1 MITLRLSC
9 QKSFTTALA
18 ALTLSAWTPAFAA
31 VPALTPPDENAV
43 AEARRL
49 VAAFKTNERGP
60 YTRLRWYCAD
70 GSVLP
75 PQPYACREHGGGHQH
90 AEYSPERQRLADLG
104 WPAGTILTATP
115 WEEMWDEG
123 RRNRRL
129 RELLVER
136 YLVEVDDGWVL
147 RRARFYRGRIQ
158 VEDEEYAGREFL
170 VRMLSQPEWVAAN
183 FLLAREAVR
192 ALPHGSGLDSTQSV
206 RRLSQ
211 EIAERD
217 PTFERQRITIHTHP
231 GPSDIEGVSEWIAGA
246 RRRGVNPDLLTAA
259 ETLLAELETLYGS
272 SEDWLDSARARLRR
286 DPLWPRLEDLLADL
300 GGLPAIDVC
309 GRLSSA
315 SALLRETVET
325 SPDGARN
332 LALMDLSLAVER
344 QLVKASFSILE
355 REELARS
362 ELLLLADRL
371 LEGVYG
377 SGLLSTRERE
387 AVSRHMLVLT
397 DKSGVSVETY
407 SAAVQALRR
416 VPNWCLATVRYTFAE
431 ALVVYGALEPEAF
444 RLVDDIL
451 RSSPMLPL
459 ATATTSLA
467 GDSDRLTGITHRLF
481 GVRYSGILGLNP
493 GIATGR
499 LHIVSDDDI
508 GPSLELDPQ
517 EIVVLERTVS
527 DLTPVAGILTLAE
540 GNLLS
545 HVQLL
550 ARNLGI
556 PNAVVSP
563 VLAAALEL
571 HDGREV
577 VLGVGSDGS
586 VVMEELAE
594 LQPAALEL
602 VAPSGAAR
610 PASTAKLVPPV
621 PDLAIDRPITL
632 AGLRT
637 GMAGTVVGPK
647 AANLGEL
654 ASLFPGRVEQA
665 IALPF
670 GVFADHVAAGADSPK
685 AALDRAYSRHRAGNL
700 DDAGLAAAIAA
711 VYDRVLAIEL
721 QPGFAAE
728 LDAVMLQV
736 FGPPGSYGVFV
747 RSDTNVEDLPGFTGA
762 GLNETIANVV
772 DPAAQRR
779 AIARVWASPF
789 RERAVA
795 WRAPLLTRPE
805 EVYTSVLLMKSVPAE
820 KSGVLVTTDLVRR
833 RPGLTVAT
841 AWGVGGAVD
850 GDAAE
855 TVVLEPDGGV
865 LVVGEAKAPYRRRL
879 KETGGVEWV
888 PAAAGAVLTPNEHM
902 KLRNLAAEV
911 AARLEPEIGAD
922 GQPLPWDIEFG
933 FVGGNLELFQIRP
946 LVERGSVRA
955 DRALATLAPR
965 SGPVVQ
971 TVALAGLIRVRDI
984 PMEPDTR

>member
-1 MITLRLSC
+1 MITL
-9 QKSFTTALA
+9 KIPKIMTFTAALA
-18 ALTLSAWTPAFAA
+18 VWALVASVPAFAA
-31 VPALTPPDENAV
+31 VPALTPPDATAV

-49 VAAFKTNERGP
+49 VAAMETNERGP
-60 YTRLRWYCAD
+60 YSRLRWYCND
-70 GSVLP
+70 GTVLP
-75 PQPYACREHGGGHQH
+75 PTAYACREHGGGHQH
-90 AEYSPERQRLADLG
+90 AEYSPERQRLSALG
-104 WPAGTILTATP
+104 WPVGTILTATP
-115 WEEMWDEG
+115 WDELWEG
-123 RRNRRL
+123 SRRNRRL

-170 VRMLSQPEWVAAN
+170 VRMLSQPDWVAAN

-192 ALPHGSGLDSTQSV
+192 ALPHGTGSDRTQTV

-211 EIAERD
+211 EIAELD
-217 PTFERQRITIHTHP
+217 ATFERQRITIHTSP
-231 GPSDIEGVSEWIAGA
+231 GPGDIERTSEWMASA
-246 RRRGVNPDLLTAA
+246 RRRGVDPSLLRTA

-272 SEDWLDSARARLRR
+272 GEDWLDTARARMRK
-286 DPLWPRLEDLLADL
+286 DSLWPQLEALLADI
-300 GGLPAIDVC
+300 GGLPAIEAC
-309 GRLSSA
+309 GRLGSA
-315 SALLRETVET
+315 SSLLRETVET
-325 SPDGARN
+325 NSNGARN

-344 QLVKASFSILE
+344 QLLKSSFAVLE
-355 REELARS
+355 REELPRS
-362 ELLLLADRL
+362 ELLLLAKRL
-371 LEGVYG
+371 LDGVYG
-377 SGLLSTRERE
+377 SGLLSARERE
-387 AVSRHMLVLT
+387 FAAQHLLILAGASE
-397 DKSGVSVETY
+397 VSVDAY
-407 SAAVQALRR
+407 SEAVQALRR
-416 VPNWCLATVRYTFAE
+416 VPNWCLATVRFTFAE
-431 ALVVYGALEPEAF
+431 GLVSYGALEPEAL

-459 ATATTSLA
+459 ATATTTLA
-467 GDSDRLTGITHRLF
+467 ADSDRLAGVTHRLF
-481 GVRYSGILGLNP
+481 GTRYGGILGLNP
-493 GIATGR
+493 GIATGP
-499 LHIVSDDDI
+499 LHVVRGDEAA
-508 GPSLELDPQ
+508 PLPELDPQ

-563 VLAAALEL
+563 VLASALEP
-571 HDGREV
+571 HDGHQV
-577 VLGVGSDGS
+577 VFGVGSDGS
-586 VVMEELAE
+586 VVMEELADLE
-594 LQPAALEL
+594 LSALEL
-602 VAPSGAAR
+602 VAPRGDAKPAA
-610 PASTAKLVPPV
+610 TAKLEPPA
-621 PDLAIDRPITL
+621 PDLSIDRPITL

-670 GVFADHVAAGADSPK
+670 GIFADHVAAGEDSPK
-685 AALDRAYSRHRAGNL
+685 AALDRAYARHRAGEL
-700 DDAGLAAAIAA
+700 DDAGLSAEIAVVHERVEAIA
-711 VYDRVLAIEL
+711 L
-721 QPGFAAE
+721 QPAFAAE
-728 LDAVMLQV
+728 LETVMAAV

-805 EVYTSVLLMKSVPAE
+805 EVYTSVLLMKSVPAD

-855 TVVLEPDGGV
+855 TLVLEPDGGV

-888 PAAAGAVLTPNEHM
+888 AAAAGAVLTPDEHM
-902 KLRNLAAEV
+902 QLRDLAAEV

-922 GQPLPWDIEFG
+922 GRPLPWDVEFG
-933 FVGGNLELFQIRP
+933 FVGGKLELFQIRP
-946 LVERGSVRA
+946 LVERGSTRA

-965 SGPVVQ
+965 SGP
-971 TVALAGLIRVRDI
+971 TVKSVSLAGLIPVRDL
-984 PMEPDTR
+984 PMQPDTR

>member
-1 MITLRLSC
+1 MITL
-9 QKSFTTALA
+9 KIPEKMTFAAALA
-18 ALTLSAWTPAFAA
+18 VWALVASVPAFAA
-31 VPALTPPDENAV
+31 VPALTPPDATAV
-43 AEARRL
+43 AEARHL
-49 VAAFKTNERGP
+49 VAAMEANERGP
-60 YTRLRWYCAD
+60 YSRLRWYCND
-70 GSVLP
+70 GTVLP
-75 PQPYACREHGGGHQH
+75 PTAYACREHGSGHQY
-90 AEYSPERQRLADLG
+90 AEYSPERQRLAELG
-104 WPAGTILTATP
+104 WPVGTILTATP
-115 WEEMWDEG
+115 WDEVWDLG

-136 YLVEVDDGWVL
+136 YLVGVDDGWVL

-158 VEDEEYAGREFL
+158 VEDEENAGREIL
-170 VRMLSQPEWVAAN
+170 VRLLSDPDWVAAN
-183 FLLAREAVR
+183 FLLARESVR
-192 ALPHGSGLDSTQSV
+192 ALPHSSGADDTQSV

-211 EIAERD
+211 EIAEKD
-217 PTFERQRITIHTHP
+217 ATFERTRITIHTSP
-231 GPSDIEGVSEWIAGA
+231 GPSDIERTAEWIEAA
-246 RRRGVNPDLLTAA
+246 RRRGVDPALMTTADA
-259 ETLLAELETLYGS
+259 LLAELETLYGS
-272 SEDWLDSARARLRR
+272 GDDWLDTARVKIRR
-286 DPLWPRLEDLLADL
+286 DPLWPHLGVLLASLGDVPDL
-300 GGLPAIDVC
+300 EAC
-309 GRLSSA
+309 GRLAAA
-315 SALLRETVET
+315 SVLLRETVET
-325 SPDGARN
+325 SSNGVRN

-344 QLVKASFSILE
+344 QLLKSSFAVLE
-355 REELARS
+355 REQLPRS
-362 ELLLLADRL
+362 EMLLLTARL
-371 LEGVYG
+371 LYGVYG
-377 SGLLSTRERE
+377 SGLLSARERAAAAE
-387 AVSRHMLVLT
+387 HLPVLT
-397 DKSGVSVETY
+397 GESVASVEAY
-407 SAAVQALRR
+407 SEAVQALRR

-431 ALVVYGALEPEAF
+431 ALAVFGALEPEAL

-459 ATATTSLA
+459 AAATTSLA
-467 GDSDRLTGITHRLF
+467 ADSDRLTGVTHRLF
-481 GVRYSGILGLNP
+481 GTRYSGILGLNP
-493 GIATGR
+493 GIATGP
-499 LHIVSDDDI
+499 LHVVRGDEAA
-508 GPSLELDPQ
+508 PLPELDSQ

-563 VLAAALEL
+563 VLASALEP
-571 HDGREV
+571 HDGNQV
-577 VLGVGSDGS
+577 VFGVGSDGS
-586 VVMEELAE
+586 VVMEELADLE
-594 LQPAALEL
+594 LSALEL
-602 VAPSGAAR
+602 VAPRGDAK
-610 PASTAKLVPPV
+610 PATTAKLEPPA
-621 PDLAIDRPITL
+621 PDLSIDRPITL
-632 AGLRT
+632 AGLRS

-670 GVFADHVAAGADSPK
+670 GIFADHVAAGEDSPK
-685 AALDRAYSRHRAGNL
+685 AALDRAYARHRAGEL
-700 DDAGLAAAIAA
+700 DDAGLSAEIA
-711 VYDRVLAIEL
+711 VVHERVEAIEL

-728 LDAVMLQV
+728 LETVMAAV

-805 EVYTSVLLMKSVPAE
+805 EVYTSVLLMKSVPAD

-855 TVVLEPDGGV
+855 TLVLEPDGGV

-888 PAAAGAVLTPNEHM
+888 AAAAGAVLTPDEHM
-902 KLRNLAAEV
+902 QLRDLAAEV

-922 GQPLPWDIEFG
+922 GRPLPWDIEFG
-933 FVGGNLELFQIRP
+933 FVGGKLELFQIRP
-946 LVERGSVRA
+946 LVERGSTRA

-965 SGPVVQ
+965 SGAIAN
-971 TVALAGLIRVRDI
+971 TVSLAGLIPVREI
-984 PMEPDTR
+984 PMQAETR